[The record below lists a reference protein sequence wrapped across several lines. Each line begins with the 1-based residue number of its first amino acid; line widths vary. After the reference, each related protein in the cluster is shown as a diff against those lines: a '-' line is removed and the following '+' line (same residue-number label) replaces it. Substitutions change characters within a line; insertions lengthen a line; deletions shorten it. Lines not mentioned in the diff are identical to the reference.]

1 MPRTLLFMA
10 GFVVLHSCV
19 SKPARAPAPARNVQG
34 TTPAPATLMPPY
46 QDSVCRGYAIP
57 DGLLPT
63 RCIAGGPY
71 PGMLQGV
78 KLGPPGDLSGAVESC
93 LTEADCTGITA
104 DWYIDGDFTAIR
116 SSGPFV
122 PSDDAYG
129 CTFLIACGDG

>member
-1 MPRTLLFMA
+1 MPRSGLLIA
-10 GFVVLHSCV
+10 GLGALISCI
-19 SKPARAPAPARNVQG
+19 SKPARPPVPESQVQVR
-34 TTPAPATLMPPY
+34 TPAPAVSIPTF
-46 QDSVCRGYAIP
+46 QDSVCRGYTIP

-63 RCIAGGPY
+63 RCIVGGPY

-78 KLGPPGDLSGAVESC
+78 KLGPPGDLAGAVESC

-104 DWYIDGDFTAIR
+104 DWYIDADFTAIR

-129 CTFLIACGDG
+129 CTFLIACGDE